1 MYKDFKRFILRG
13 NAIDLSIGVIV
24 GTAFAKV
31 TYAITD
37 ILISP
42 LVGIISGAG
51 LDFRD
56 KYSTVSG
63 QSAAGLT
70 AKEIAEKLAISRY
83 GELGIDIINFIFVAF
98 IAFLIARWFG
108 KYFRLEEVAVAPPP
122 KSEELLMEI
131 RDLLRQSEI
140 RQRKRNS

>member
-1 MYKDFKRFILRG
+1 MYKDFKAFILRG
-13 NAIDLSIGVIV
+13 NVIDLSIAVVV
-24 GTAFAKV
+24 GAAFAKIIN
-31 TYAITD
+31 AITD

-42 LVGIISGAG
+42 LVGIISGGA

-56 KYSTVSG
+56 KYSNLSG
-63 QSAAGLT
+63 QNATGLT

-83 GELGIDIINFIFVAF
+83 GELGIDVVNFIIVAF

-108 KYFRLEEVAVAPPP
+108 KYFRLVEVAAPPT

-131 RDLLRQSEI
+131 RDLL
-140 RQRKRNS
+140 KTK

>member
-1 MYKDFKRFILRG
+1 MYKDFKQFILRG

-31 TYAITD
+31 IYSITD

-56 KYSTVSG
+56 KYSTMSG
-63 QSAAGLT
+63 QSAAGLS
-70 AKEIAEKLAISRY
+70 AKEIAEKMAISRF

-98 IAFLIARWFG
+98 IVFLIARCNLPLG
-108 KYFRLEEVAVAPPP
+108 KFCRPP
-122 KSEELLMEI
+122 
-131 RDLLRQSEI
+131 
-140 RQRKRNS
+140 

>member
-1 MYKDFKRFILRG
+1 MYKDFKAFILRG
-13 NAIDLSIGVIV
+13 NVIDLSIAVVV
-24 GTAFAKV
+24 GAAFAKV
-31 TYAITD
+31 INAITD

-42 LVGIISGAG
+42 LVGIISGGA

-56 KYSTVSG
+56 KYSNLNG
-63 QSAAGLT
+63 QNATGLT

-83 GELGIDIINFIFVAF
+83 GELGIDVINFIIVAF

-108 KYFRLEEVAVAPPP
+108 KYFRLVEVAAPPT

-131 RDLLRQSEI
+131 RDLL
-140 RQRKRNS
+140 KTK